1 MSHGIV
7 ALSTG
12 KEGNILIS
20 YAGLP
25 QDSVLYFTYRG
36 LDKDKPIT
44 EAVKDTSYPRW
55 FEYWL
60 LEHWGEQRPGEPT
73 RLTYGMIITL
83 DTRGFVAGYHFDVF
97 SDLFVPIDCDLAVFR
112 GKEAVIEMADP
123 DEVILM
129 NPRDYNRTRIYTEDF
144 EERYVFT
151 GNAHL
156 DSYGNSIF

>member
-1 MSHGIV
+1 M
-7 ALSTG
+7 
-12 KEGNILIS
+12 IS

-36 LDKDKPIT
+36 LDKHKPIS

-60 LEHWGEQRPGEPT
+60 LEHWGEQRPGEHT
-73 RLTYGMIITL
+73 KLNYGMIITL
-83 DTRGFVAGYHFDVF
+83 DSKGFVAGYHFDVF
-97 SDLFVPIDCDLAVFR
+97 TDLYVAIDCDLAVFR
-112 GKEAVIEMADP
+112 GKEVVIELVDP
-123 DEVILM
+123 DEVVLM
-129 NPRDYNRTRIYTEDF
+129 NPRDYNRIRVYTEDF
-144 EERYVFT
+144 EEKFVFT

>member
-1 MSHGIV
+1 M
-7 ALSTG
+7 
-12 KEGNILIS
+12 IS

-25 QDSVLYFTYRG
+25 HDCVLYFTYRG
-36 LDKDKPIT
+36 LDPNKPIT
-44 EAVKDTSYPRW
+44 KAVKDTSYPIW

-73 RLTYGMIITL
+73 KLNYGMIITL
-83 DTRGFVAGYHFDVF
+83 DPRRFVAAYEFDVF

-112 GKEAVIEMADP
+112 GKEAIIEMSDP

-129 NPRDYNRTRIYTEDF
+129 NPRDYNRIRVYTEDF
-144 EERYVFT
+144 EETYVFT
-151 GNAHL
+151 GNRHL

>member
-1 MSHGIV
+1 M
-7 ALSTG
+7 
-12 KEGNILIS
+12 IS

-25 QDSVLYFTYRG
+25 HDCVLYFTYRG
-36 LDKDKPIT
+36 LDIHKPIE

-73 RLTYGMIITL
+73 KLNYGMIITL
-83 DTRGFVAGYHFDVF
+83 DPRRFVAAYEFDVF
-97 SDLFVPIDCDLAVFR
+97 SDLFVPIDCYLAVFR
-112 GKEAVIEMADP
+112 GKETIIEMSDP

-129 NPRDYNRTRIYTEDF
+129 NPRDYNRIRVFTEDF
-144 EERYVFT
+144 EEKFVFT
-151 GNAHL
+151 GNRHL